1 VPEDDGLGVR
11 KAPAQARQTAFGRAG
26 IVSDCEGP
34 PTNLDLECG
43 GERTLQLWL
52 VDIAMHGVDDRA
64 ERLHLLQYG
73 GGREVARVDHRLG
86 CRERL
91 DAALRQAAAPLRHVG
106 VGEDG
111 DHGDDCVD
119 RRATSGANA
128 HAAAFPKGAIGNPTT
143 VTKIAERQ
151 ASSLSAL
158 PSTGPICDLVV
169 GMISTPRN
177 DATLSAEPAEEVARL
192 AALVEEP
199 LGDDDLQLALYLCF
213 ELHYRCFDHVDSA
226 WEWDPTLLAVR
237 AVLEEAFFDALE
249 SKLPPREP
257 ADPALVGELL
267 FRLESED
274 DGVSLSR
281 HLETKAGIAEFRE
294 FVVHRSFYQLKE
306 SDPHSWAIP
315 RLDGPAKTALLE
327 VQADEYGGGRPER
340 MHSRL
345 FAKTM
350 RALGLDARE
359 NAYLAHAPGET
370 LATVNL
376 MSATGLRRSR
386 RGAIVGHLAM
396 FEMTSALPN
405 RRYGNALRRLG
416 YDVEATDFY
425 DEHVEADA
433 VHENIAAY
441 DLAGGLA
448 RQEPE
453 LAEDIL
459 FGARALLLLEDR
471 LGRHLLET
479 WGEGKTSLR
488 QALPAA
494 VV

>member
-1 VPEDDGLGVR
+1 
-11 KAPAQARQTAFGRAG
+11 
-26 IVSDCEGP
+26 
-34 PTNLDLECG
+34 
-43 GERTLQLWL
+43 
-52 VDIAMHGVDDRA
+52 MH
-64 ERLHLLQYG
+64 
-73 GGREVARVDHRLG
+73 
-86 CRERL
+86 
-91 DAALRQAAAPLRHVG
+91 
-106 VGEDG
+106 
-111 DHGDDCVD
+111 
-119 RRATSGANA
+119 S
-128 HAAAFPKGAIGNPTT
+128 AAFPKGAIGNPTT

-151 ASSLSAL
+151 VSSLSML
-158 PSTGPICDLVV
+158 PSAGPIGDLVA
-169 GMISTPRN
+169 GMLSKTRS
-177 DATLSAEPAEEVARL
+177 DATASAGPVEEAARL
-192 AALVEEP
+192 AALVEDP

-213 ELHYRCFDHVDSA
+213 ELHYRSFPGVDPA
-226 WEWDPTLLAVR
+226 WEWDPTLLALR
-237 AVLEEAFFDALE
+237 AVLEETFFDALE
-249 SKLPPREP
+249 TELAPREP

-281 HLETKAGIAEFRE
+281 HLEAQAGIEEFRE

-315 RLDGPAKTALLE
+315 RLTGAAKTALLE
-327 VQADEYGGGRPER
+327 VQNDEYGGGRPER

-350 RALGLDARE
+350 RELGLEDRE
-359 NAYLAHAPGET
+359 NAYLAHAPGAT

-376 MSATGLRRSR
+376 MSGFGLHRSR

-396 FEMTSALPN
+396 FEMTSAQPN

-416 YDVEATDFY
+416 FGVEATDFF

-453 LAEDIL
+453 LADDIL
-459 FGARALLLLEDR
+459 FGARALLRLEDR
-471 LGRHLLET
+471 FGRRLLAAWEE
-479 WGEGKTSLR
+479 GESSLF
-488 QALPAA
+488 QWP
-494 VV
+494 

>member
-1 VPEDDGLGVR
+1 MGFPRDGAGKTSKVTGV
-11 KAPAQARQTAFGRAG
+11 
-26 IVSDCEGP
+26 
-34 PTNLDLECG
+34 
-43 GERTLQLWL
+43 
-52 VDIAMHGVDDRA
+52 A
-64 ERLHLLQYG
+64 EK
-73 GGREVARVDHRLG
+73 RV
-86 CRERL
+86 ESN
-91 DAALRQAAAPLRHVG
+91 
-106 VGEDG
+106 
-111 DHGDDCVD
+111 
-119 RRATSGANA
+119 T
-128 HAAAFPKGAIGNPTT
+128 
-143 VTKIAERQ
+143 
-151 ASSLSAL
+151 AL
-158 PSTGPICDLVV
+158 PSAGPICDFLV
-169 GMISTPRN
+169 GLLSTSRR
-177 DATLSAEPAEEVARL
+177 DASLSAEPAEEAMRL
-192 AALVEEP
+192 AVAVDDP

-213 ELHYRCFDHVDSA
+213 ELHYRSFEGVDPE
-226 WEWDPTLLAVR
+226 WEWDPSLLAVR

-249 SKLPPREP
+249 TEIAPGGSV
-257 ADPALVGELL
+257 DPARVGDLL

-281 HLETKAGIAEFRE
+281 YLEVEAGIEEFRE

-327 VQADEYGGGRPER
+327 VQADEYGGGRSER

-350 RALGLDARE
+350 RALGLDDRE
-359 NAYLAHAPGET
+359 NAYLEHAPGET

-376 MSATGLRRSR
+376 MSATGLHRSQ
-386 RGAIVGHLAM
+386 RGMIVGHLAM

-416 YDVEATDFY
+416 FGVEATDFY

-453 LAEDIL
+453 LAADIL
-459 FGARALLLLEDR
+459 FGARALLFLEDR
-471 LGRHLLET
+471 FARRLLEA
-479 WGEGKTSLR
+479 WEEGRTSLR
-488 QALPAA
+488 SPPAGSEA
-494 VV
+494 